1 MLLIMTNPGDE
12 LCKRIN
18 IDDFERPWI
27 SKIRGFSKKKLWFRA
42 ATHILR
48 VSCAKKAGDRP
59 RQPEHKIFSIKH
71 RFQQSNSRPFRFKE
85 VGARGRQI
93 GVPPQKWLFYRYPLV

>member
-27 SKIRGFSKKKLWFRA
+27 SKIRGFSKKKIVIPGCD
-42 ATHILR
+42 THFKSKLR
-48 VSCAKKAGDRP
+48 
-59 RQPEHKIFSIKH
+59 
-71 RFQQSNSRPFRFKE
+71 
-85 VGARGRQI
+85 
-93 GVPPQKWLFYRYPLV
+93 QKSWR